1 MSLGRG
7 HRRFWVTGWFIAA
20 GLAAPGCSSSHDELP
35 RQPVAGIVLLDGHR
49 LAHGTILFFPEQ
61 LHHRNAAS
69 TSAGDVI
76 VDGRFSIPRDKG
88 PTAGAY
94 KISISGAKG
103 RPPRTDRVPSPGQA
117 EPSAA
122 EIIPV
127 RFNSETE
134 LLVEIPEG
142 GIKELKIELDSK

>member
-1 MSLGRG
+1 MSLGRA
-7 HRRFWVTGWFIAA
+7 HRRFWVTGWFVA
-20 GLAAPGCSSSHDELP
+20 GALAAPGCSGSHDELP
-35 RQPVAGIVLLDGHR
+35 RQPVAGTVLLDGHR
-49 LAHGTILFFPEQ
+49 LANGTIMFYPEQ

-76 VDGRFSIPRDKG
+76 VDGRFSIPREKG
-88 PTAGAY
+88 PAPGAY
-94 KISISGAKG
+94 KISISGAKKKS
-103 RPPRTDRVPSPGQA
+103 PRTDRVPSPGQA
-117 EPSAA
+117 QPSAA